1 MSNNNVINDKKK
13 ALLAYKEK
21 ILEEI
26 KYYERSID
34 DFRTNHKSNSY
45 YEDKDS
51 SDSEDDSLTTIDT
64 GPSVLQLKMQQAKM
78 KTCLQATQELTSLT
92 VLQSEVNVLVEE
104 PTFEKEKP
112 VTEAGTW
119 REVTA
124 ECRIDLVPFT
134 ISFYMHTPYRKFAAP
149 SYRGLRVVPVKYA
162 HEMELAKSVLHS
174 LTLPSDAVEV
184 LRNYAFGYRSRRTTL
199 ACLANKYGNAL
210 FMEPHSEGGFVLK
223 CADLLE
229 VSWRLENKWSQVA
242 PFHHRMKFDLEYMDE
257 AYIKIITQAHKQLL
271 DPSIATDER
280 SLLLAKIITTCL
292 EVRGP
297 IDLESD
303 LESKTTERDT
313 DIEKR
318 DEDSEVMAPPKSL
331 PKKVRPK
338 SQTNTNSGQK
348 RTLNE
353 VNDVETAKKMKGIDE
368 NVSNVK
374 KTKSNE
380 LPPEMSK
387 KRKINDVPDKANK
400 VANSKNVK
408 EAGNT
413 EDGNDKIENVDTEA
427 TRPKNVKDSD
437 KNEAKTKSQTNKND
451 DATANKD
458 VTNKKTKNTKESV
471 NTESKTKDKNVANDA
486 TVKNSKP
493 NQKNAKEIVINTQKD
508 KTTNKNGNGNAPI
521 KNKINAKPK
530 NDDNIKT
537 KNKNGAED
545 ALIKEINTKPKNNK
559 QIDKNNVNV
568 QTKHK
573 NNADQVE
580 VKDGNKVASAKS
592 KNKLTKEPTNNIKN
606 KELNIDKENHTNNV
620 IESNADK
627 NVQPKTKVTKED
639 KNINN
644 KAKSTTVKDSGN
656 VQDKNKNDKAK
667 DKNIEAKKLKPISKV
682 NKDANKNN
690 DNQNNPTEKTAKVAS
705 AKNSEANANKAKI
718 KTKSVATTNTDE
730 PPNKIAKIAN
740 KVTKAKTLNT
750 TQTIKKVT
758 EKNAINS
765 KNTDK
770 ISPLVSEKNDKD
782 KPISTTKDKAPE
794 KVTNLVKKTKDII
807 NKEIIKKPIKSIK
820 NLTTKLASHRT
831 ALKVQNPQKIST
843 GNTKMF
849 KSGNIEKENGG
860 KGTKIPM
867 KKFSPITGGSAKQ
880 NFLRISP
887 RKLPSKFKTTNS
899 QEGIKPKMVKTT
911 NIPRLMTKPV
921 SKTSMTTMK

>member
-1 MSNNNVINDKKK
+1 MSNNNMINDKKK

-34 DFRTNHKSNSY
+34 DFRANHKSNSY
-45 YEDKDS
+45 YEDEDS
-51 SDSEDDSLTTIDT
+51 SDSEDDCLTTFDT

-210 FMEPHSEGGFVLK
+210 FMEPHAEGGFVLK

-348 RTLNE
+348 RTLND
-353 VNDVETAKKMKGIDE
+353 VNNVETAKKMKGSDE
-368 NVSNVK
+368 NVK
-374 KTKSNE
+374 KTKLNE
-380 LPPEMSK
+380 PPPEMAK

-400 VANSKNVK
+400 VVNSKNVK

-413 EDGNDKIENVDTEA
+413 EDGYDKIENVDTEA
-427 TRPKNVKDSD
+427 TKTKNVKESD
-437 KNEAKTKSQTNKND
+437 KNEAKTKTQRNKND
-451 DATANKD
+451 DATANKE
-458 VTNKKTKNTKESV
+458 VNTKKTKNIKESV
-471 NTESKTKDKNVANDA
+471 NTEQKTKKNADDA
-486 TVKNSKP
+486 APVKNAKSNP
-493 NQKNAKEIVINTQKD
+493 KNAKEIDINTQKD
-508 KTTNKNGNGNAPI
+508 KTTNKNGDGDAPI

-530 NDDNIKT
+530 NDENIKT
-537 KNKNGAED
+537 KNVNGAGD
-545 ALIKEINTKPKNNK
+545 APIKEINTKPKINK
-559 QIDKNNVNV
+559 QIVKNNVNV
-568 QTKHK
+568 QTKNK
-573 NNADQVE
+573 NNADHVE
-580 VKDGNKVASAKS
+580 VNNGNKASSAKS

-606 KELNIDKENHTNNV
+606 IDKENQNNNV
-620 IESNADK
+620 IESNLDN
-627 NVQPKTKVTKED
+627 NVQPKSQVTKED

-644 KAKSTTVKDSGN
+644 KAKNTADSGN
-656 VQDKNKNDKAK
+656 PENQNENYKAK
-667 DKNIEAKKLKPISKV
+667 DKNIESKKPKSISKV

-690 DNQNNPTEKTAKVAS
+690 DNQNNPTEKTAKVTS
-705 AKNSEANANKAKI
+705 AKNSEANANKAKM
-718 KTKSVATTNTDE
+718 KPKSVATTNTDE

-740 KVTKAKTLNT
+740 KVTKVKTVNANT

-758 EKNAINS
+758 EKNAINN

-770 ISPLVSEKNDKD
+770 ISPIVSEKNDKD
-782 KPISTTKDKAPE
+782 KPISSTKDKAPE
-794 KVTNLVKKTKDII
+794 KVTNIVKKTKDII

-887 RKLPSKFKTTNS
+887 RKLPSKFKTTNP
-899 QEGIKPKMVKTT
+899 QEGIKPKMLKTT

-921 SKTSMTTMK
+921 SKTSITTMK

>member
-34 DFRTNHKSNSY
+34 DFRANHKGNSY
-45 YEDKDS
+45 YEDEDS
-51 SDSEDDSLTTIDT
+51 SDSEDDSLTSIDT
-64 GPSVLQLKMQQAKM
+64 GPSVLQLKIQQAKM

-104 PTFEKEKP
+104 PKFEKEKP

-199 ACLANKYGNAL
+199 ACLANKFGNAL
-210 FMEPHSEGGFVLK
+210 FMEPHPEGGFVLK

-297 IDLESD
+297 VDLESD

-338 SQTNTNSGQK
+338 NKGNTNSGQK
-348 RTLNE
+348 RPLNE
-353 VNDVETAKKMKGIDE
+353 VNDVETAKKMKVNDE
-368 NVSNVK
+368 NVNNAK
-374 KTKSNE
+374 KTKLIE
-380 LPPEMSK
+380 PPPEMAK

-400 VANSKNVK
+400 VARSKNVK

-413 EDGNDKIENVDTEA
+413 EDGDDKIENVVTEA
-427 TRPKNVKDSD
+427 TKTKNVKESD
-437 KNEAKTKSQTNKND
+437 KNEPKTKSKTVNND
-451 DATANKD
+451 EATANKEE
-458 VTNKKTKNTKESV
+458 TIKKTKTTKESV
-471 NTESKTKDKNVANDA
+471 NTELKNKKNDNA
-486 TVKNSKP
+486 PAKNAKSNP
-493 NQKNAKEIVINTQKD
+493 KNAKEIDINTQKD
-508 KTTNKNGNGNAPI
+508 KTTNQNGDGDAPI
-521 KNKINAKPK
+521 KNKINAYPK
-530 NDDNIKT
+530 NDENIKT
-537 KNKNGAED
+537 KNKNGVGNTPIE
-545 ALIKEINTKPKNNK
+545 EINKPKPKSNK

-568 QTKHK
+568 QTKNK
-573 NNADQVE
+573 NNADYVE
-580 VKDGNKVASAKS
+580 VKDGNKVSSTKS
-592 KNKLTKEPTNNIKN
+592 KNKLTKEPTASNIIKN
-606 KELNIDKENHTNNV
+606 KQLNVDKENHTNNV
-620 IESNADK
+620 IESNVDN
-627 NVQPKTKVTKED
+627 NVQAKSKVTKED
-639 KNINN
+639 KNTNN
-644 KAKSTTVKDSGN
+644 KAKKLADSGN
-656 VQDKNKNDKAK
+656 PKDKNQNDKAK
-667 DKNIEAKKLKPISKV
+667 DKNIEAKKPKPISKV
-682 NKDANKNN
+682 NKN
-690 DNQNNPTEKTAKVAS
+690 DEIQNNPTENAKVAS
-705 AKNSEANANKAKI
+705 AKNSETTTNKAKM
-718 KTKSVATTNTDE
+718 KPKSVATKNTDE

-740 KVTKAKTLNT
+740 KVTKVKTVNANV

-770 ISPLVSEKNDKD
+770 ISPIVSEKNVQN

-794 KVTNLVKKTKDII
+794 KVTNIVKKTKDII

-831 ALKVQNPQKIST
+831 ALKVQNTQKINT

-867 KKFSPITGGSAKQ
+867 KKFSPITGGSSKK

-887 RKLPSKFKTTNS
+887 RKLPSKFKTTNP
-899 QEGIKPKMVKTT
+899 QEGIKPKMMKTT

>member
-34 DFRTNHKSNSY
+34 DFRANHKGNSY
-45 YEDKDS
+45 YEDEDS

-104 PTFEKEKP
+104 PKFEKEKP

-353 VNDVETAKKMKGIDE
+353 VNDVETAKKMKGSDE

-374 KTKSNE
+374 KTKLNE
-380 LPPEMSK
+380 PPPEMSK

-400 VANSKNVK
+400 VANSKTVK

-413 EDGNDKIENVDTEA
+413 EDGQDKLENVDTEA
-427 TRPKNVKDSD
+427 TRPKNMKESD
-437 KNEAKTKSQTNKND
+437 KNEAKTKTQINKND
-451 DATANKD
+451 DATAKKD
-458 VTNKKTKNTKESV
+458 VNNKKTKNTKESV
-471 NTESKTKDKNVANDA
+471 NTESKTKDKNVDKEVP
-486 TVKNSKP
+486 VKNSKS
-493 NQKNAKEIVINTQKD
+493 NQKNAKEIDINTQKD
-508 KTTNKNGNGNAPI
+508 KTTNKNGNGDAPI

-530 NDDNIKT
+530 NDENIKT
-537 KNKNGAED
+537 KNKNGAGD
-545 ALIKEINTKPKNNK
+545 APIEEINSKPKNNK

-568 QTKHK
+568 QTKNK

-606 KELNIDKENHTNNV
+606 IDKENHTNNV
-620 IESNADK
+620 IESNLDK
-627 NVQPKTKVTKED
+627 NIQTKSKVTKED

-644 KAKSTTVKDSGN
+644 KAKNSVDSGN
-656 VQDKNKNDKAK
+656 LQDKNKINKAK

-690 DNQNNPTEKTAKVAS
+690 DNQNNPTEENPKVAS
-705 AKNSEANANKAKI
+705 AKNSEAVANKAKI
-718 KTKSVATTNTDE
+718 KPKSVATTITDE

-740 KVTKAKTLNT
+740 KVTKVKTVNANT

-770 ISPLVSEKNDKD
+770 ISPIFSEKNVQN

-794 KVTNLVKKTKDII
+794 KVTNIVKKTKDII

-831 ALKVQNPQKIST
+831 ALKVQNPQKINA

-867 KKFSPITGGSAKQ
+867 KKFSPITGGSAKK

-887 RKLPSKFKTTNS
+887 RKLPSKFKTTNP
-899 QEGIKPKMVKTT
+899 QEGIKPKILKTT